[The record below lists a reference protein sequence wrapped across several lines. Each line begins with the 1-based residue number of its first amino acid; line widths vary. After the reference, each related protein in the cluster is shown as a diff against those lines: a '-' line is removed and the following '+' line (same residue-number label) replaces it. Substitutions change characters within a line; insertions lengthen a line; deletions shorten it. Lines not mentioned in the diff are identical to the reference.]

1 MNKVKQKNY
10 EIEFLRFVFASM
22 IVLKHSKNLFPD
34 GGKLF
39 LKGSFSV
46 EFFFIVSGYFMM
58 NSICRKNANGPAA
71 RLGDETFHYL
81 WKKISS
87 IYVELIVAYILG
99 IIFII
104 CTATAPYKT
113 VIKEIVLSIPSDV
126 FLLSTGIGG
135 HSINGPLW
143 YLSSM
148 LLSML
153 VLYPLIR
160 KWPDNSVYI
169 AIPLIS
175 IISLG
180 YLWNNYHSLL
190 TPMTWMGFTFKGNLR
205 ALAELGI
212 GVILWKTNQV
222 FSSLQFKTWFRFFL
236 TAIKWCGY
244 IGLLIWMIFFSS
256 AGVQILC
263 LGVFAVSILL
273 SLSGQCCDQRLF
285 NGKICVFLGKLSMP
299 MYLSHFYLSSSQIR
313 ISSISN
319 VLPDTLSYG
328 ATLLIYYIFALALSI
343 AVWFI
348 SKTIRARDLGKVFRT
363 ALIKE

>member
-39 LKGSFSV
+39 LKGSFAV

-135 HSINGPLW
+135 HSINSPLW

-190 TPMTWMGFTFKGNLR
+190 TPKTWMGFTFKGNLR

-222 FSSLQFKTWFRFFL
+222 FSSLQFKTWFRVFL
-236 TAIKWCGY
+236 TSIKWCGY

-256 AGVQILC
+256 GGVQILC

-299 MYLSHFYLSSSQIR
+299 VYLCHYYLSSAK
-313 ISSISN
+313 SSISN
-319 VLPDTLSYG
+319 LANVLPDSMGYG
-328 ATLLIYYIFALALSI
+328 ITVLIYYICAIVFAI
-343 AVWFI
+343 VVWFV
-348 SKTIRARDLGKVFRT
+348 SKTIREHNFGTV
-363 ALIKE
+363 IKNTIVEG